1 MKSDAL
7 KRDLRFAIIPK
18 VVHPWF
24 EEVYRGAIAQAEL
37 LEEHLGIKIEVE
49 YLAPETADLAVQQ
62 AIFDKAIAS
71 GYDGIAIDPLDKLFN
86 MKSITD
92 IKNKGIPVIV
102 FDSPAP
108 VAGILS
114 VGNNFTQQGT
124 VAAERLV
131 KLLGEKGKVAVMQ
144 GYPSAPNHNERYVS
158 QMAVL
163 KKCPGIE
170 IVDGGIDNDDIEVA
184 KEQALSVLNAHPD
197 LDGYLC
203 CDASGPIG
211 IAAAIKEANKAGKV
225 KVVSMDGIKP
235 ILLAIKEGII
245 ESSVATIPR
254 MQGSLSILMLWQASL
269 GVQMPRKIDT
279 NIDIITQENV
289 DSFLALAV

>member
-1 MKSDAL
+1 M
-7 KRDLRFAIIPK
+7 KRDLCFAVIPK

-24 EEVYRGAIAQAEL
+24 EEVNKGARAQAEL
-37 LEEHLGIKIEVE
+37 LGNQLGIKITID
-49 YLAPETADLAVQQ
+49 YLAPETADLNIQQ
-62 AIFDKAIAS
+62 SIFDKATAAD
-71 GYDGIAIDPLDKLFN
+71 YDGIAIDPLDKLFD

-114 VGNNFTQQGT
+114 VGNNFIQQGI

-131 KLLGEKGKVAVMQ
+131 KLIGEKGKVAVMQ
-144 GYPSAPNHNERYVS
+144 GFPSAPNHNERFEA
-158 QMAVL
+158 QIAVL
-163 KKCPGIE
+163 KKHKDII
-170 IVDGGIDNDDIEVA
+170 IVDGGIDNDDIAVA
-184 KEQALSVLNAHPD
+184 KQQATLVLESNPD
-197 LDGYLC
+197 LSGYLC

-211 IAAAIKEANKAGKV
+211 IAAAIKEANKVGKV
-225 KVVSMDGIKP
+225 RVVSMDGIKP
-235 ILLAIKEGII
+235 ILEAIKEGII

-254 MQGSLSILMLWQASL
+254 MQGSMSILMLWQASL

-279 NIDIITQENV
+279 NIEVITQENV
-289 DSFLALAV
+289 DSFLSLS

>member
-1 MKSDAL
+1 M
-7 KRDLRFAIIPK
+7 KRDLRFAVIPK

-24 EEVYRGAIAQAEL
+24 EEVNKGAMAQAEL
-37 LEEHLGIKIEVE
+37 LGNQLGIKITID
-49 YLAPETADLAVQQ
+49 YLAPETADLNIQQ
-62 AIFDKAIAS
+62 SIFDKAIAAD
-71 GYDGIAIDPLDKLFN
+71 YDGIAIDPLDKLFD

-114 VGNNFTQQGT
+114 VGNNFIQQGI

-131 KLLGEKGKVAVMQ
+131 KLIREKGKVAVMQ
-144 GYPSAPNHNERYVS
+144 GFPSAPNHNERFEA
-158 QMAVL
+158 QIAVL
-163 KKCPGIE
+163 KKHKDII
-170 IVDGGIDNDDIEVA
+170 IVDGGIDNDDIAVA
-184 KEQALSVLNAHPD
+184 KQQATLVLESNPD
-197 LDGYLC
+197 LSGYLC

-211 IAAAIKEANKAGKV
+211 IAAAIKEANKVGKV
-225 KVVSMDGIKP
+225 RVVSMDGIKP
-235 ILLAIKEGII
+235 ILEAIKEGII

-254 MQGSLSILMLWQASL
+254 MQGSMSILMLWQASL

-289 DSFLALAV
+289 DRFLSLD